1 MRLSSLLSIVGA
13 AALVSALDPKD
24 APSDDADTPTVFDGV
39 SVPPLMSLTP
49 KNFDEVLNSTKYLF
63 VKHYSPYCHH
73 CKKFAPFF
81 QTIYEYYTTEK
92 TAGSLDTT
100 ADKYGLKFATINC
113 VAYFDLCFQHD
124 IQSYPT
130 TVLYGDGK
138 RIVDIKGV
146 KNGTI
151 LSHHIEHA
159 FDKDFPGE
167 RPAKVL
173 LPKAG
178 TAIRPLT
185 EEEAGE
191 ILDKELIA
199 RMDREKAAKAKG
211 AKAETPAKEE
221 APKASAAPKDTTPLL
236 TSAGPTGDNAAAAA
250 VAVGA
255 VGGAAAGS
263 AVDPV
268 AAAAAPAAAAAA
280 PAAAA
285 AAPVAAAA
293 EVPVVPAVPAAA
305 AAAPAAAAPVVP
317 AVADEKVLAKDALP
331 AAQDSAAKDTK
342 SSKKKILP
350 PAPVYNGPPK
360 STAPQNPNGVSVPLT
375 AETFQSRVTMSL
387 DPWFIKF
394 YAPWCHHCQAMAA
407 TWAQVAREM
416 EGKINIGEV
425 NCDKES
431 RLCKDVGVRGYP
443 TINLF
448 RGGER
453 VEYQGL
459 RGLGDFVDYANKAVD
474 IANGVQ
480 DVDAASFEAL
490 EAKNEVIFVYFYD
503 FATTSED
510 FMALDRLPLSLIGHA
525 KLVKTQDPKLYERYK
540 ITTWPRLIVSREG
553 RPTYYA
559 PLTPDEMRDNRRVL
573 DWMRSV
579 WLPIVPELTATN
591 AREIM
596 DGKVVVL
603 GILKRD
609 DPEAFA
615 VATREMK
622 SAASEWMDKQIQ
634 LFQLE
639 RQELRDAKQLRIE
652 EAEDRNDQR
661 ALRAAKSI
669 HVNMDRADRKEVTFA
684 WVDGAFWQRWVRTT
698 YGIDVKDGERVIIN
712 DEDNRRYWDI
722 TSTGNPILPS
732 RTSILETLNKITA
745 PTPKIKPKLTI
756 SAIEKVFFDIKM
768 TFVEHPYLSTGCV
781 LGMTLGV
788 ASWMR
793 GRYRRTGGHFRLDDS
808 ISMKDFKLPMLNPGV
823 SSNGKND

>member
-1 MRLSSLLSIVGA
+1 M
-13 AALVSALDPKD
+13 
-24 APSDDADTPTVFDGV
+24 
-39 SVPPLMSLTP
+39 LTP
-49 KNFDEVLNSTKYLF
+49 Q
-63 VKHYSPYCHH
+63 SPYCHH

-81 QTIYEYYTTEK
+81 QTVYEYYYTDK
-92 TAGSLDTT
+92 AAGSLEST

-130 TVLYGDGK
+130 TVLYGDSK

-159 FDKDFPGE
+159 LDKDFPGE
-167 RPAKVL
+167 RPAKLL

-178 TAIRPLT
+178 APVRPAT

-211 AKAETPAKEE
+211 KDAVTKTETPKAEAAKEE
-221 APKASAAPKDTTPLL
+221 APKVSAAAKDATAATDS
-236 TSAGPTGDNAAAAA
+236 TGATGDS
-250 VAVGA
+250 V
-255 VGGAAAGS
+255 
-263 AVDPV
+263 P
-268 AAAAAPAAAAAA
+268 
-280 PAAAA
+280 AA
-285 AAPVAAAA
+285 AAPVVAA
-293 EVPVVPAVPAAA
+293 PAVAPVASALA
-305 AAAPAAAAPVVP
+305 AAAPAAAAPIAAAPVAAAKAPVVP
-317 AVADEKVLAKDALP
+317 APAAEAPVVAAPDAEEKVLAKNDLP
-331 AAQDSAAKDTK
+331 AAKDGAAVDTVK
-342 SSKKKILP
+342 PPKKKSP
-350 PAPVYNGPPK
+350 PPPPVYKGPPK
-360 STAPQNPNGVSVPLT
+360 STAIQNPNGVSVPLT
-375 AETFQSRVTMSL
+375 AETFQTRVTMSL
-387 DPWFIKF
+387 EPWFIKF
-394 YAPWCHHCQAMAA
+394 YAPWCHHCQAMAP

-416 EGKINIGEV
+416 EGKLNIGEV
-425 NCDKES
+425 NCEKES
-431 RLCKDVGVRGYP
+431 RLCKDVRVRGYP
-443 TINLF
+443 TIMFF

-453 VEYQGL
+453 VEYEGL
-459 RGLGDFVDYANKAVD
+459 RGLGDFVEYSNKAMD
-474 IANGVQ
+474 IANGVL
-480 DVDAASFEAL
+480 DVDAAAFEAL
-490 EAKNEVIFVYFYD
+490 EAKEEVLFLYFYD

-525 KLVKTQDPKLYERYK
+525 KLVKTNDPKLFERYK

-553 RPTYYA
+553 RPTYYS

-573 DWMRSV
+573 DWMKSV

-596 DGKVVVL
+596 DGKMVVL

-615 VATREMK
+615 AATREMK

-669 HVNMDRADRKEVTFA
+669 RVNMDRADKKEVTFA

-698 YGIDVKDGERVIIN
+698 YGIDLKDGERVIIN

-732 RTSILETLNKITA
+732 RTSILETLNKVTA
-745 PTPKIKPKLTI
+745 SPPKIKPKLTI
-756 SAIEKVFFDIKM
+756 SAIEKVFFDIRM
-768 TFVEHPYLSTGCV
+768 TFSEHPYLSSGCV
-781 LGMTLGV
+781 LGMSLGI
-788 ASWMR
+788 ASWLR
-793 GRYRRTGGHFRLDDS
+793 GRYRRSGGHFRLDDS

-823 SSNGKND
+823 NSNGKND